1 MNPLIAQRVKQIV
14 KGIED
19 LKAELLET
27 QEQVKNLTES
37 RNELQKKNWAEA
49 KEIAVFKERIEEVT
63 ELKEQ
68 NARLLAKV
76 SEFEERLR
84 RILAYTETLESEF
97 ER

>member
-1 MNPLIAQRVKQIV
+1 MNPLIAQRIKQII
-14 KGIED
+14 KGIDD
-19 LKAELLET
+19 LKVELVET

-49 KEIAVFKERIEEVT
+49 KEIAVFRERIEEVT

>member
-1 MNPLIAQRVKQIV
+1 MNPLIAQRVKQII

-19 LKAELLET
+19 LKAELAET

>member
-1 MNPLIAQRVKQIV
+1 MNPLIAQRIKQII

-19 LKAELLET
+19 LKAELAET

>member
-1 MNPLIAQRVKQIV
+1 MNPLIAQRIKQII

-19 LKAELLET
+19 LKAELVET

>member
-1 MNPLIAQRVKQIV
+1 MNPLIAQRIKQIV

-19 LKAELLET
+19 LKTELVET

-37 RNELQKKNWAEA
+37 RNELQKKNWALA

-68 NARLLAKV
+68 NARLLAKT

>member
-1 MNPLIAQRVKQIV
+1 MNPLIAQRIKQII

-19 LKAELLET
+19 LKAELVET

-49 KEIAVFKERIEEVT
+49 KEIAVFRERIEEVT

>member
-1 MNPLIAQRVKQIV
+1 MNPLIAQRIKQII

-19 LKAELLET
+19 LKAELVET

-49 KEIAVFKERIEEVT
+49 KEIAVFRERIEEVT

-76 SEFEERLR
+76 SECEERLR

>member
-1 MNPLIAQRVKQIV
+1 MNPLIAQRIKQII

-19 LKAELLET
+19 LKAELVET

-68 NARLLAKV
+68 NARLLAKT

-97 ER
+97 EK